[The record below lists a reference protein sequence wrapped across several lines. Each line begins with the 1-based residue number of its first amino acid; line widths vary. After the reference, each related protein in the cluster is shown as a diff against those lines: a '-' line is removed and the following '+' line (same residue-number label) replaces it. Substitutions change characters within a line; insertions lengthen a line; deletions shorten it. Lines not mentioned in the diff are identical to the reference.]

1 MIRPSYFLILS
12 LLFSCTSTPEKK
24 ENNYTSEQVSQ
35 KKRLIRDVMAVHDE
49 AMPWLDEI
57 HNLKEEL
64 RNVTVGV
71 SDTLKDTHTNAAKI
85 LEASDEAMMGW
96 MRAYSE
102 PQDTVQFQVAI
113 EYLNQEKNKISTVR
127 TQMKSALE
135 NAKNLLN
142 K

>member
-1 MIRPSYFLILS
+1 
-12 LLFSCTSTPEKK
+12 
-24 ENNYTSEQVSQ
+24 
-35 KKRLIRDVMAVHDE
+35 
-49 AMPWLDEI
+49 
-57 HNLKEEL
+57 
-64 RNVTVGV
+64 
-71 SDTLKDTHTNAAKI
+71 
-85 LEASDEAMMGW
+85 

-135 NAKNLLN
+135 NAKNVLN

>member
-1 MIRPSYFLILS
+1 MIRLSYFLILS
-12 LLFSCTSTPEKK
+12 LLFSCTSAPEKK

-35 KKRLIRDVMAVHDE
+35 KKSLIRDVMAIHDE

-64 RNVTVGV
+64 RNVTEEVND
-71 SDTLKDTHTNAAKI
+71 SLKDTHANAAKI
-85 LEASDEAMMGW
+85 LEGADEAMMGW

-102 PQDTVQFQVAI
+102 PHDTVQIKVAI
-113 EYLNQEKNKISTVR
+113 KYLNQEKNKISTVR

-135 NAKNLLN
+135 NAKNVLN

>member
-1 MIRPSYFLILS
+1 
-12 LLFSCTSTPEKK
+12 
-24 ENNYTSEQVSQ
+24 
-35 KKRLIRDVMAVHDE
+35 MAVHDE

-64 RNVTVGV
+64 LNVTKGL
-71 SDTLKDTHTNAAKI
+71 SDSLKGTHTNAAKI
-85 LEASDEAMMGW
+85 LEASDGAMMAW

-135 NAKNLLN
+135 NAKNVLN

>member
-1 MIRPSYFLILS
+1 MIRPTYFFILS
-12 LLFSCTSTPEKK
+12 LLFSCTSAPEKK

-35 KKRLIRDVMAVHDE
+35 KKSLIRDVMAVHDE

-64 RNVTVGV
+64 LNVTKGV
-71 SDTLKDTHTNAAKI
+71 SDSLKGTHTNAAKI
-85 LEASDEAMMGW
+85 LEASDEAMMAW

>member
-1 MIRPSYFLILS
+1 
-12 LLFSCTSTPEKK
+12 
-24 ENNYTSEQVSQ
+24 
-35 KKRLIRDVMAVHDE
+35 MAVHDE

-64 RNVTVGV
+64 RNITVGV
-71 SDTLKDTHTNAAKI
+71 SDTPKDTHTNAAKI